1 MANCTNDNGCGD
13 LNLEDYTGNP
23 YGIFI
28 DQNELNACK
37 EKSRSDK
44 CILYV
49 GMKPEVGE
57 TPAHHRDWTIN
68 FFKEYNFS
76 SIVISYYNKKRN
88 FLCQKL

>member
-13 LNLEDYTGNP
+13 LNPEDYTGNP

-57 TPAHHRDWTIN
+57 TPEHHRDWTILYSEIN
-68 FFKEYNFS
+68 CYQLS
-76 SIVISYYNKKRN
+76 
-88 FLCQKL
+88 